1 MGNLGYHLAQ
11 AGEYR
16 EAEAL
21 TRRAF
26 NGLERTFGPTHA
38 TTLNYRTNLVLILAV
53 QDKDVEAEAEAREI
67 VKVTD
72 KSLGSERQQLASR
85 PTWRRLG

>member
-1 MGNLGYHLAQ
+1 MAQ

-16 EAEAL
+16 EGEAI
-21 TRRAF
+21 TRRAY
-26 NGLERTFGPTHA
+26 NGLERTLGPTHGN
-38 TTLNYRTNLVLILAV
+38 TLCYRHHLVLTLAV

-72 KSLGSERQQLASR
+72 KSLGAERQGLASR
-85 PTWRRLG
+85 ATWRRLG